1 MSHILA
7 SSWNDPP
14 GKICWLHVGKNSRA
28 SSGEVKTGLLRDA
41 STGRMQSAA
50 SGESSRGCGGGS
62 LLLAG

>member
-28 SSGEVKTGLLRDA
+28 SSGEVKTGLLRE
-41 STGRMQSAA
+41 MH
-50 SGESSRGCGGGS
+50 
-62 LLLAG
+62 L